1 MAVSFVLLAVDV
13 TVESAGDLTGG
24 QHPATSWVGIGLS
37 AVALVAMPPLA
48 LAKWRVG
55 HALSSSATISESRQP
70 MRCAYLSAAL
80 WSVCWRTPSPTGG
93 GRTRSSRWGRGGR
106 LRRGS
111 GRLAR
116 RELRLLLA
124 RYELAG

>member
-48 LAKWRVG
+48 LAKWRV
-55 HALSSSATISESRQP
+55 SRCVAHTCP
-70 MRCAYLSAAL
+70 RRCGRFVGERRRRL
-80 WSVCWRTPSPTGG
+80 VVGG
-93 GRTRSSRWGRGGR
+93 P
-106 LRRGS
+106 
-111 GRLAR
+111 AR
-116 RELRLLLA
+116 RAGVGAVACGEA
-124 RYELAG
+124 RDVWRGESCGCC